1 MQAVEL
7 TPMRRAIGRRMTAS
21 KREAP
26 HFYVTAQIELDA
38 ALRRLERENA
48 EAPDAER
55 VTLTAL
61 VVCACAR
68 ALEEHPRLNA
78 VWDGED
84 LLRSEVVNV
93 AVAVALDDGLV
104 APALL
109 GCEERGLR
117 ATAAALRD
125 LVGRARGGRLRGEEM
140 VRGTFTVS
148 NLGMFGIQSFIP
160 IVTPPQ
166 VAILGVGG
174 VDRVP
179 RLAEG
184 QLVERSL
191 LSVTVSADHRAVDG
205 ADVARFLVTL
215 KATIEQPEAIDG

>member
-7 TPMRRAIGRRMTAS
+7 TPMRHAIGRRMTAS

-48 EAPDAER
+48 VDPDAER

-125 LVGRARGGRLRGEEM
+125 LAGRARGGRLRGEEM

-184 QLVERSL
+184 ELVERSL
-191 LSVTVSADHRAVDG
+191 LSATVSADHRAVDG